1 MPEAPEALRDFE
13 AACADVL
20 QMWSGAL
27 IGSSADAEADVR
39 VMSDDGLVRVAQAL
53 GALGRRVE
61 ALQAR
66 CAAGVA
72 ARSRGCDR
80 ESELARRQGYASAE
94 RLVADFRGGGFADAA
109 RLVAVGEATAR
120 RESFTG
126 APLPSKH
133 PHLAVALDEGAV
145 SVVAADQIR
154 RFLERVAPR
163 ADRDAVA
170 EAEEFLVERAAVVGV
185 DGVARLVKQ
194 LEARLDPDGVRPR
207 EEEQRSQRGLTVW
220 EDAAGMINL
229 RGAFDPATGAPIKLA
244 IESLVGAELHRARD
258 ARAGF
263 RGLRGA
269 GSGAAPDG
277 ASEHTLVTSDESGTS
292 GESDTSRDVAFAED
306 RTIAQMNADAL
317 ADIARLSLASAD
329 APPALRNAVVVAR
342 IDLEALESGIGHAT
356 IDGVDQPV
364 SANTA
369 RELAASA
376 GVIPMILGDK
386 GETLDLGRATRFFT
400 QAQKLALAERDG
412 GCAWPGC
419 QRPPSHT
426 QAHHIRWWTR
436 DRGPTDLE
444 NGILLCSHHHHRV
457 HNDGWRILIR
467 DHRSCFIPPVH
478 VDPVQRP
485 RPGNTTLRYQHRT
498 GSRAGD
504 ASQTISST
512 IATAANAA

>member
-13 AACADVL
+13 AACAEVL
-20 QMWSGAL
+20 HVWAGAL
-27 IGSSADAEADVR
+27 IAPSVDVEADVR
-39 VMSDDGLVRVAQAL
+39 VMSDDGLLRVSQAL
-53 GALGRRVE
+53 GALGRRLE
-61 ALQAR
+61 AMQAR
-66 CAAGVA
+66 CAAGIA

-94 RLVADFRGGGFADAA
+94 RLIAELRGSGYADAA

-126 APLPSKH
+126 ASLPAKH
-133 PHLAVALDEGAV
+133 PHLAVALDEGVV
-145 SVVAADQIR
+145 SVAAADQIR
-154 RFLERVAPR
+154 RFLDRIAPR
-163 ADRDAVA
+163 ADRHEVA
-170 EAEEFLVERAAVVGV
+170 AAEEFLVERAAVVGP

-207 EEEQRSQRGLTVW
+207 EEEQRAQRMLTVW

-263 RGLRGA
+263 GRPHGVNGA
-269 GSGAAPDG
+269 AAPDG
-277 ASEHTLVTSDESGTS
+277 ASEHTLGTT
-292 GESDTSRDVAFAED
+292 GEPGTSRDVALAED

-356 IDGVDQPV
+356 IDGIDQPV
-364 SANTA
+364 SASTA

-376 GVIPMILGDK
+376 GVIPMILGGK
-386 GETLDLGRATRFFT
+386 GDTLDLGRAARFFT
-400 QAQKLALAERDG
+400 QAQKLVLAERDG

-426 QAHHIRWWTR
+426 QAHHIKWWTR
-436 DRGPTDLE
+436 DLGPTDLD

-457 HNDGWRILIR
+457 HNDGWHILIR
-467 DHRSCFIPPVH
+467 DRRSWFIPPAH
-478 VDPVQRP
+478 IDPDQRP
-485 RPGNTTLRYQHRT
+485 RAGNITLRHQHRT
-498 GSRAGD
+498 GSRTSDVPQMIA
-504 ASQTISST
+504 ST
-512 IATAANAA
+512 IARTANAA